1 VAAQKSELGG
11 LAQRYATALFDLA
24 GEKGQLDA
32 IASDLTQLR
41 AMIDASADLRR
52 LISSPLLGREDQGRA
67 MAAIAEAAGFGDL
80 TRRFLGLVAQNR
92 RLFVLPGIIKAYH
105 AMLADR
111 RGEQTAQV
119 TAARALTPAQQGA
132 LAEVVRRMVGGK
144 ISIEVLRS
152 PEAVIV

>member
-1 VAAQKSELGG
+1 
-11 LAQRYATALFDLA
+11 
-24 GEKGQLDA
+24 
-32 IASDLTQLR
+32 
-41 AMIDASADLRR
+41 
-52 LISSPLLGREDQGRA
+52 

-144 ISIEVLRS
+144 ISIEVKVDPSLLGGL
-152 PEAVIV
+152 IVRVGSSMIDSSIRTRLQKMQLAMKGVG